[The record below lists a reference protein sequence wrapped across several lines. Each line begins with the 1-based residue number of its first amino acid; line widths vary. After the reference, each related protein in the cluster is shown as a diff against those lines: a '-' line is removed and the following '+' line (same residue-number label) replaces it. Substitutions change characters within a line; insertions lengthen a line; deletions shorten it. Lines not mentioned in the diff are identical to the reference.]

1 MPTSKRELGNYG
13 EQLAARHLRQR
24 GYTILAMNW
33 ACKYGE
39 LDIIAK
45 HEDMLVFIEV
55 RTRRALNTEAAFES
69 VNPRKREKL
78 VKLANAYLSI
88 HEIEETP
95 WRIDVVA
102 VATPRAG
109 KPIIEHV
116 EDALGW

>member
-1 MPTSKRELGNYG
+1 
-13 EQLAARHLRQR
+13 
-24 GYTILAMNW
+24 MNW
-33 ACKYGE
+33 TCKYGE
-39 LDIIAK
+39 LDIVAQQGDIF
-45 HEDMLVFIEV
+45 VFIEV
-55 RTRRALNTEAAFES
+55 RTRRAFNTEAAFES
-69 VNPRKREKL
+69 VTPRKREKL

-88 HEIEETP
+88 HEIEESP